1 MYRTLTF
8 CSLFLLGLA
17 SDLAQAAD
25 SFQVKD
31 NTGKHADIISP
42 DGKPILRY
50 MYARDTTDDAKTFDT
65 AKVFA
70 HVLADDGETTL
81 TKGAGGK
88 FPHHRGIFIGWNK
101 LKQGGKSHDLWHVR
115 NTVQKHREFEATEAA
130 NTGASITALID
141 WIGIEGEPVL
151 EEKRTYKVISED
163 DAHTVIDFTSI
174 LTANHGDVELNGDP
188 EHAGVQFRP
197 SQQVAEN
204 QSAAYT
210 FHKEGVDPKK
220 DRDLPWV
227 AESFQVG
234 DDWWSV
240 QHMNHPANPDGA
252 RWSAYRDYGRF
263 GPFTVVNI
271 ADGKSVTFRY
281 RFRITKGKTQE
292 RDQLQAS
299 FEQYSK

>member
-163 DAHTVIDFTSI
+163 DAHTVIDFTST
-174 LTANHGDVELNGDP
+174 LTANHGDVELNGDLSLI
-188 EHAGVQFRP
+188 H
-197 SQQVAEN
+197 
-204 QSAAYT
+204 
-210 FHKEGVDPKK
+210 
-220 DRDLPWV
+220 
-227 AESFQVG
+227 
-234 DDWWSV
+234 
-240 QHMNHPANPDGA
+240 
-252 RWSAYRDYGRF
+252 
-263 GPFTVVNI
+263 I
-271 ADGKSVTFRY
+271 
-281 RFRITKGKTQE
+281 
-292 RDQLQAS
+292 
-299 FEQYSK
+299 